1 MYDITQLWQGGPI
14 FCQAEHFKIG
24 TDSVLLADFSNTTGA
39 RNGID
44 LGGASGI
51 IGLLLLVKSDKLH
64 MTELEI
70 VPEACELAR
79 ENMKRNGFSERCEVV
94 CGDIR
99 AHRSLFKTGGFDL
112 VVSNPPY
119 FAANSGK
126 LSPDTDRAAARGEVM
141 CTLDDICT
149 AAAFLLRT
157 GGTFALV
164 HKPERLSEVMC
175 TMTAHGIE
183 PKRARFVCH
192 NAGSKPNL
200 VLIEGRRGGH
210 PGMNVEAELVLH
222 NSDGSETDEVK
233 RIYKRM

>member
-1 MYDITQLWQGGPI
+1 MCELTELWQGGPV

-24 TDSVLLADFSNTTGA
+24 TDSVLLADFANTSGA
-39 RNGID
+39 KRGID

-51 IGLLLLVKSDKLH
+51 IGLLLLVRSEKLH

-79 ENMKRNGFSERCEVV
+79 ENMERNNLSDRSAVV

-99 AHRSLFKTGGFDL
+99 AHRELFKTGSFDL

-119 FAANSGK
+119 FASGGGK
-126 LSPDTDRAAARGEVM
+126 LSPDADRAAARGEVM

-149 AAAFLLRT
+149 AASFLLRT

-164 HKPERLSEVMC
+164 HKPERLSEVLC

-183 PKRARFVCH
+183 PKRLRFVCH
-192 NAGSKPNL
+192 DADSKPNL

-210 PGMNVEAELVLH
+210 PGMTVEANLVLH
-222 NSDGSETDEVK
+222 NADGSETSEVK
-233 RIYKRM
+233 RIYRR